1 MAVFLEPFRPQQG
14 VDQITEDEE
23 RDGAA
28 ENEIEHG
35 KPLETVA
42 GEDVKDGHREGGDS
56 DGDHEEV
63 EHGIA
68 YGWADDFAETTAVKK
83 ALHPYKSERELA
95 AASYE
100 IHKDRQRAGP

>member
-14 VDQITEDEE
+14 VDEITEDEE

-35 KPLETVA
+35 GPLETVA
-42 GEDVKDGHREGGDS
+42 GEDVEDGHREGADP
-56 DGDHEEV
+56 DGDHEKV
-63 EHGIA
+63 KHGIA
-68 YGWADDFAETTAVKK
+68 YGWAADFAEATVLEK

-100 IHKDRQRAGP
+100 IHKDRRRESS